1 MSYRLLAL
9 ILLVGTTGALS
20 AQSTVSFETYNDANT
35 TATSNVVA
43 GDFNNDGRPDLLEC
57 CNAST
62 QMVFRAGNGN
72 GKFAAPTVAFATP
85 VSLESPV
92 AVDVN
97 GDGNL
102 DIVALADLNPPP
114 PPGSGTYSLMVFL
127 GNGNGTFQAPKTYTI
142 SQSASGLVVGNIFG
156 DGHPD
161 IAVNEGGV
169 SIDLFRND
177 GNGTFTND
185 KTITMS
191 GGSMSEMTLAGGDL
205 NGTGYLDL
213 AVMQLAGTN
222 NSINFADP
230 QQLFVLWNDG
240 KGDYTQ
246 QKLGGNYTFP
256 SIAVSRLNGT
266 GRMTILV
273 SYVCTPA
280 NGDYYCEGFDAY
292 YGQGSNTV
300 DKKTLVTDSSGVNA
314 GDVAQIAGVDVNG
327 DGYGDLVIVG
337 GLQCDTSNGTCNP
350 GTSGLFA
357 YLGKADGSFEQTSQ
371 QILTSDGQWN
381 GSVAMADFNRDG
393 MMDFAQGVPG
403 AGGQTEVYIN
413 ATTRPGCGTYTISPM
428 VTVCEPVDN
437 TYSPSPVRVDANSYD
452 TTKVTDMQE
461 YVDNSLEYSE
471 PVTSFDETFPLSD
484 GSHFL
489 VTKAWDA
496 SGRDFVADR
505 TVTVF
510 SGTPGP
516 VCSAAPDSA
525 SLCLPA
531 GDSSSSPV
539 MIVGNGNMGN
549 SVPSAAQ
556 LYIDGKLVV
565 DNKST
570 CSDNQCWNAFSLVQT
585 PENLSPG
592 SHDLVFK
599 IWNVA
604 GQVYEAQ
611 KTVTVN

>member
-1 MSYRLLAL
+1 
-9 ILLVGTTGALS
+9 
-20 AQSTVSFETYNDANT
+20 
-35 TATSNVVA
+35 
-43 GDFNNDGRPDLLEC
+43 
-57 CNAST
+57 
-62 QMVFRAGNGN
+62 
-72 GKFAAPTVAFATP
+72 
-85 VSLESPV
+85 
-92 AVDVN
+92 
-97 GDGNL
+97 
-102 DIVALADLNPPP
+102 
-114 PPGSGTYSLMVFL
+114 
-127 GNGNGTFQAPKTYTI
+127 
-142 SQSASGLVVGNIFG
+142 
-156 DGHPD
+156 
-161 IAVNEGGV
+161 
-169 SIDLFRND
+169 
-177 GNGTFTND
+177 
-185 KTITMS
+185 
-191 GGSMSEMTLAGGDL
+191 
-205 NGTGYLDL
+205 
-213 AVMQLAGTN
+213 
-222 NSINFADP
+222 
-230 QQLFVLWNDG
+230 
-240 KGDYTQ
+240 
-246 QKLGGNYTFP
+246 
-256 SIAVSRLNGT
+256 
-266 GRMTILV
+266 
-273 SYVCTPA
+273 
-280 NGDYYCEGFDAY
+280 
-292 YGQGSNTV
+292 
-300 DKKTLVTDSSGVNA
+300 
-314 GDVAQIAGVDVNG
+314 
-327 DGYGDLVIVG
+327 
-337 GLQCDTSNGTCNP
+337 
-350 GTSGLFA
+350 
-357 YLGKADGSFEQTSQ
+357 
-371 QILTSDGQWN
+371 
-381 GSVAMADFNRDG
+381 
-393 MMDFAQGVPG
+393 
-403 AGGQTEVYIN
+403 
-413 ATTRPGCGTYTISPM
+413 M

-489 VTKAWDA
+489 VTKAWDS

-531 GDSSSSPV
+531 GDTSSSPV

-585 PENLSPG
+585 PENLTPG